1 MAVLGICPV
10 HSRRILRVTCNSAA
24 AEIKCMVD
32 RIYDLVMANKRLT
45 LSSNAD
51 VTHTK
56 IKVNAN
62 CQANSFNSRTP
73 KISDNHVITTRGFG
87 DGSYIRT
94 LEEAPFNHKSYTHS
108 TSSQYYEADLYVGF
122 CS

>member
-1 MAVLGICPV
+1 
-10 HSRRILRVTCNSAA
+10 
-24 AEIKCMVD
+24 
-32 RIYDLVMANKRLT
+32 

-51 VTHTK
+51 VTYTK
-56 IKVNAN
+56 IGVNAN
-62 CQANSFNSRTP
+62 CWANSFNSRTP

-87 DGSYIRT
+87 DGSYITT

-108 TSSQYYEADLYVGF
+108 TSSQYYETDLYVRF